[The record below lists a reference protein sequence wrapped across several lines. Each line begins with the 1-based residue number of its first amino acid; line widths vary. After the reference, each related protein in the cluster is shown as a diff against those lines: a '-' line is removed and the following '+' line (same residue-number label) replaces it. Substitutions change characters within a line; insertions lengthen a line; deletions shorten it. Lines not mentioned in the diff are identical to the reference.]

1 MADTRTP
8 TYPTKK
14 NGMMFSPEGVELVYG
29 APKITFDEGT
39 FICQSC
45 SKTQAGEIKEY
56 NDEAGDTVVIV
67 RKGDHREFS
76 IEGLIDASVADKKQG
91 EQFTLTLTLP
101 DGSTQTYKPRVTSW
115 QRSYGNEDV
124 AKVSIS
130 ARTYPKIDG
139 GSSCDPEYADGATS
153 GS

>member
-8 TYPTKK
+8 TYPTKANK
-14 NGMMFSPEGVELVYG
+14 MMFSPEGVELVYG
-29 APKITFDEGT
+29 APKITFDTGT

-91 EQFTLTLTLP
+91 EQFTLVLTLP
-101 DGSTQTYKPRVTSW
+101 DGTTQTYKPRVTSW

-130 ARTYPKIDG
+130 ARTYPKIDTG
-139 GSSCDPEYADGATS
+139 CDPEYSDAAS
-153 GS
+153 

>member
-8 TYPTKK
+8 KYPTKT

-29 APKITFDEGT
+29 APKITLPGGGT
-39 FICQSC
+39 FVCQSC

-56 NDEAGDTVVIV
+56 NDEAGDTLVVV

-76 IEGLIDASVADKKQG
+76 IEGLIDASVKDVKQG
-91 EQFTLTLTLP
+91 EQFELVLTLP
-101 DGSTQTYKPRVTSW
+101 DGTTATYKPRVTSW

-130 ARTYPKIDG
+130 ARTYPKIDTDG
-139 GSSCDPEYADGATS
+139 DPEYTATTAS
-153 GS
+153 